1 MSDASNPSEAG
12 RGRGFEL
19 VARDGRARRGTLY
32 TDHGPVPTPA
42 FMPVGTQATVKGLLP
57 RQLRETGS
65 DMILGNTYHLY
76 LRPGHERVLR
86 LGGLHRFSGWD
97 GAMLTDSG
105 GFQVFSLAE
114 LRDVDDEGVS
124 FRSHLDGS
132 RHRFTPEHSMDVQA
146 ALGAD
151 VVMAFDECP
160 ALPATAEEVRAA
172 VDRTL
177 AWARRC
183 RDHFGDRRRH
193 EAGHEQALFG
203 IVQGGLLESERERC
217 ARALLELDLP
227 GYAIGGLSV
236 GESKEDMHRLTDF
249 TAPLL
254 PEDRP
259 RYLMGVGYPED
270 LLAAVASGVDMFDC
284 VLPTRLARHG
294 TLLTSEGR
302 LALRNAR
309 FADDEGPVDP
319 GCACPTCRDHSR
331 AYLRH
336 LIVAGEI
343 LGLVL
348 CTLHNVS
355 FYQTLMRGVREAIER
370 GCFEEYRRG
379 FLARFRPGA
388 HVASRGGD

>member
-1 MSDASNPSEAG
+1 MSG
-12 RGRGFEL
+12 FGFEIT
-19 VARDGRARRGTLY
+19 ARDGGARQGILR
-32 TDHGPVPTPA
+32 TDHGEIPTPV
-42 FMPVGTQATVKGLLP
+42 FMPVGTQGTVKGLTP
-57 RQLRETGS
+57 AQLRESGS
-65 DMILGNTYHLY
+65 QMILGNTYHLY
-76 LRPGHERVLR
+76 LRPGHERVLG
-86 LGGLHRFSGWD
+86 LGGLHRFSAWD

-105 GFQVFSLAE
+105 GFQVFSLSR
-114 LRDVDDEGVS
+114 LREIDDEGVV

-132 RHRFTPEHSMDVQA
+132 RHRFTPESSMDVQA

-160 ALPATAEEVRAA
+160 ALPATDEVVRAA
-172 VDRTL
+172 VDRSVL
-177 AWARRC
+177 WARRC

-193 EAGHEQALFG
+193 EAGHEQVLFG
-203 IVQGGLLESERERC
+203 IVQGGLVERERARC
-217 ARALLELDLP
+217 AQALLELDLP

-236 GESKEDMHRLTDF
+236 GESKEDLHRLTGF

-254 PEDRP
+254 PEDKP

-270 LLAAVASGVDMFDC
+270 LLAAVGSGVDMFDC

-302 LALRNAR
+302 MALRNAR
-309 FADDEGPVDP
+309 FADDPLPPDP
-319 GCACPTCRDHSR
+319 SCACPVCRIHSR

-336 LIVAGEI
+336 LIVSSEI

-355 FYQTLMRGVREAIER
+355 FYQELMRGIREAIGAGR
-370 GCFEEYRRG
+370 FEAFRNG
-379 FLARFRPGA
+379 FLARYRPGE
-388 HVASRGGD
+388 HTPGTRP

>member
-1 MSDASNPSEAG
+1 MNGFGFSVEAT
-12 RGRGFEL
+12 
-19 VARDGRARRGTLY
+19 DGRARRGTLR
-32 TDHGPVPTPA
+32 TDHGDLPTPV
-42 FMPVGTQATVKGLLP
+42 FMPVGTQGTVKGLTP
-57 RQLRETGS
+57 DQLKQAGAG
-65 DMILGNTYHLY
+65 MILGNTYHLY
-76 LRPGHERVLR
+76 LRPGHERIR
-86 LGGLHRFSGWD
+86 GQGGLHRFSGWD

-105 GFQVFSLAE
+105 GFQVFSLSQ
-114 LRDVDDEGVS
+114 LRDIDDDGVT

-132 RHRFTPEHSMDVQA
+132 RHRFTPESSLDVQA

-160 ALPATAEEVRAA
+160 ALPAPDEVVRAA

-177 AWARRC
+177 VWARRC

-193 EAGHEQALFG
+193 AAGHEQVLFG
-203 IVQGGLLESERERC
+203 IVQGGLLEAERERC
-217 ARALLELDLP
+217 ARGLVELDLP

-236 GESKEDMHRLTDF
+236 GESKEDLQRLTHL
-249 TAPLL
+249 TAPML
-254 PEDRP
+254 PADKP

-270 LLAAVASGVDMFDC
+270 LLAAIAAGVDMFDC

-302 LALRNAR
+302 MALRNAR
-309 FADDEGPVDP
+309 FADDSLPPDP
-319 GCACPTCRDHSR
+319 RCGCPACRNHSR

-336 LIVAGEI
+336 LIVANEI

-355 FYQTLMRGVREAIER
+355 FYQELMRQARAAIDARRFEAFRAE
-370 GCFEEYRRG
+370 
-379 FLARFRPGA
+379 FLARYRPGEHTPRA
-388 HVASRGGD
+388 